1 MARVR
6 LVRGRWSELWR
17 RVDVAINQREI
28 LKWGSLGFAGAI
40 VLTREQETRSAAAPS
55 GAGFD

>member
-1 MARVR
+1 
-6 LVRGRWSELWR
+6 
-17 RVDVAINQREI
+17 VAINQREI